1 MHLFLG
7 GELRSQD
14 SLAEFADRAVAE
26 SARLT
31 AVQVNAGVGAKVLA
45 LDAAMPAA
53 APAPAITEV
62 AESGELGRS
71 EGDKSTPAEARK
83 SAPAE
88 ARKSAPAAGR
98 KSTGA
103 KK

>member
-1 MHLFLG
+1 MRKLDYALISHFHG
-7 GELRSQD
+7 DHMGVIVPGSPRSPNGYQL
-14 SLAEFADRAVAE
+14 S
-26 SARLT
+26 
-31 AVQVNAGVGAKVLA
+31 G
-45 LDAAMPAA
+45 
-53 APAPAITEV
+53 ITEV